1 MSSKNENNRIRT
13 GSLALRIALGNALR
27 LVLFFVIADLIALFV
42 LTGRAAGWQMPHDAA
57 AMDTLRQGLGMQLA
71 DMRVSILFKAEGVMV
86 LLSLV
91 FDLFRI
97 RNVLRPID
105 ELAAAAETLSRIDL
119 EHDER
124 FQRFEDALDSF
135 SPGAEGAVLSTGEK
149 ELEGLEQ
156 AVNQLIERMR
166 EQNRQQARFVSD
178 ASHEL
183 RTPIAVIRG
192 YADMLDRWGK
202 EDPTVLEES
211 ISAIKTESESMQHL
225 VEQLLFLARGDSG
238 RTPVEMADVD
248 LSRLMREV
256 CEESSMI
263 DEKHSYR
270 LVEPAAGGGSAAVP
284 ARGDASLLKQTA
296 RILVQNASKY
306 SPEGSEIRIGAN
318 IQNGRP
324 CFFVQD
330 EGIGMDSET
339 TSHIFERF
347 YRADD
352 SRNKSTGGSGL
363 GLAIAKWIVDR
374 HGARFD
380 VVSSKGVGT
389 RIAVIL

>member
-1 MSSKNENNRIRT
+1 MNSKNDSRIRT

-27 LVLFFVIADLIALFV
+27 LVLFFAVVDLAVIFV
-42 LTGRAAGWQMPHDAA
+42 LAGREAAWQMPGSAEAVDS
-57 AMDTLRQGLGMQLA
+57 MFKGVGLQLS
-71 DMRVSILFKAEGVMV
+71 DMRFGILIKVEGVMILISILF
-86 LLSLV
+86 
-91 FDLFRI
+91 DIFRI
-97 RNVLRPID
+97 RRVLRPID
-105 ELAAAAETLSRIDL
+105 ELAAAADALSNIDI
-119 EHDER
+119 ENDAR
-124 FQRFEDALDSF
+124 FQRLEQAMDNMN
-135 SPGAEGAVLSTGEK
+135 PAESAVLATGEK

-156 AVNQLIERMR
+156 AINKFIERMR

-202 EDPTVLEES
+202 EDPKVLEES
-211 ISAIKTESESMQHL
+211 IAAIKTESEGMQHL

-238 RTPVEMADVD
+238 RTPVEMTDVD
-248 LSRLMREV
+248 LVQLMSEV

-263 DEKHSYR
+263 DEKHRYR
-270 LVEPAAGGGSAAVP
+270 FVNGGGAKIP

-306 SPEGSEIRIGAN
+306 SPEGSNIRIGASS
-318 IQNGRP
+318 QGGHP
-324 CFFVQD
+324 CFYVQD
-330 EGIGMDSET
+330 EGIGMDQET
-339 TSHIFERF
+339 SSHIFERF

-352 SRNKSTGGSGL
+352 SRSKSTGGSGL

-374 HGARFD
+374 HGGRFE
-380 VVSSKGVGT
+380 VVTRKDIGT
-389 RIAVIL
+389 RITVIL